1 MGASTKKA
9 NEKILDNN
17 QTNNIDLS
25 ELIIKIDNL
34 YEKYEKMMSEKKN
47 KNLSEVIETKEKY
60 TKYTTLYND
69 TVGRKCWKTTL
80 K

>member
-47 KNLSEVIETKEKY
+47 RNIP
-60 TKYTTLYND
+60 TLYKQ
-69 TVGRKCWKTTL
+69 TI
-80 K
+80 